1 MSKESALSNKPA
13 SYSLKITTCNLFNYV
28 QPPFSAYESENI
40 YTNDEWQKKQSW
52 LSGTLGQLNSDIIA
66 FQEVFSFQALEQQMQ
81 TLGYNYFR
89 CLDLP
94 RTEHGYI
101 CSRPP
106 VAIACRYPIEQA
118 KLLSVPEEL
127 IKNGLVTAEF
137 EFNRRPLHVT
147 VRVPQLGLVDFYV
160 VHFKSQRPDDSAVTA
175 GEEYKPLGRWLSAMQ
190 RGLEA
195 NVLLL
200 EMKKIKALHQR
211 PCVLLG
217 DFNQVIPCS
226 EFASLIS
233 DAEQADF
240 QDLATL
246 NLFDSWELYC
256 WQLDISNLAWSRQA
270 THYYGSV
277 GNVLDY
283 ILLSQEFYCDDGN
296 SCLLSVEDVQV
307 TDKHLINPS
316 FEAGDHLASDHA
328 FVSVVVKISGS

>member
-1 MSKESALSNKPA
+1 MSIKPA
-13 SYSLKITTCNLFNYV
+13 SYNLKITTCNLFNYV

-40 YTNDEWQKKQSW
+40 YTNDEWRKKQSW
-52 LSGTLGQLNSDIIA
+52 LSDTLTQLNSDIIA
-66 FQEVFSFQALEQQMQ
+66 FQEVFSFHALEQQMQ
-81 TLGYNYFR
+81 TLGYNEFR

-94 RTEHGYI
+94 HTEHEYI

-106 VAIACRYPIEQA
+106 VAIASRYPIEQA
-118 KLLSVPEEL
+118 ELLSVPEEL

-137 EFNRRPLHVT
+137 EFSRRPLHVT

-160 VHFKSQRPDDSAVTA
+160 VHFKSQRPDDNAVAA
-175 GEEYKPLGRWLSAMQ
+175 GEEYRQIGSWLSAMQ

-211 PCVLLG
+211 PCILLG

-226 EFASLIS
+226 EFANLIS
-233 DAEQADF
+233 AVEQADF

-246 NLFDSWELYC
+246 HLFDSWELYC
-256 WQLDISNLAWSRQA
+256 RQLDMSNLAWSRQA
-270 THYYGSV
+270 THYYGSL

-283 ILLSQEFYCDDGN
+283 ILLSQEFYNDNDKDNGG
-296 SCLLSVEDVQV
+296 LLSVIDIEV

-316 FEAGDHLASDHA
+316 FEAGDHIASDHA
-328 FVSVVVKISGS
+328 LVSAVVQIK